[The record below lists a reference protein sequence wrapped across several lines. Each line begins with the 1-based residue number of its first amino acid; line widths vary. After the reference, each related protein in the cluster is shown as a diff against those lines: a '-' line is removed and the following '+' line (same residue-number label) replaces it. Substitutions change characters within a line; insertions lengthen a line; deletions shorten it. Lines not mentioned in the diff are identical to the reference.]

1 MAALSCVLTLLF
13 SGFLVEISSI
23 VAFLR
28 WIQYF
33 SIFRYGS
40 SALLINEFRDL
51 TLCLSNNTN
60 VCNKTGE
67 ENLTEI
73 KLEHSTNWGLWKN
86 FVALISIAIGCLI
99 LSYIQLR
106 RIKKTK

>member
-1 MAALSCVLTLLF
+1 MANIVAALSCVLTLLF

-40 SALLINEFRDL
+40 NALLINE
-51 TLCLSNNTN
+51 
-60 VCNKTGE
+60 G
-67 ENLTEI
+67 
-73 KLEHSTNWGLWKN
+73 LE
-86 FVALISIAIGCLI
+86 V
-99 LSYIQLR
+99 
-106 RIKKTK
+106 